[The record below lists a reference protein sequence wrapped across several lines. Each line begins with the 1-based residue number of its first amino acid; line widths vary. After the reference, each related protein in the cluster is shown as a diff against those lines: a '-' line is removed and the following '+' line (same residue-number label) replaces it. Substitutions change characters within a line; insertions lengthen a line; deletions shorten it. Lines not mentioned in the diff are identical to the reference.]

1 MRSARQRG
9 DSQLNWRQMMNFDVH
24 RMIRRALAVGALAA
38 ACVAGSASATPAP
51 LAPSTFWN
59 PARETAAALTS
70 LQRLTASP
78 NWQVWWRHLQGDRL
92 LAMAQGNAPVDRA
105 LLVSVCKQLEHPAA
119 RSEPEFFPLHSA
131 LLDWRVELALPTT
144 GPVPPLVRRAAERFR
159 PVTPEELRSLVRAT
173 RLAAARTAM
182 SLQGPY
188 AQQWRDYLELSEL
201 TQLPDSP
208 SADSQAAIEAI
219 YRRMSTS
226 HSGLDRRAIAQV
238 RLTVGRLLDA
248 LEAAN
253 DPEAAATHARRMLEL
268 AQALE
273 ELQQAPNPTASR
285 TVTETL
291 DWLERS
297 DRRRPFAYAVRREF
311 TWPNVYLDVS
321 SAFVRSA
328 SAVPFDRTDPVTDQ
342 IQDISITG
350 TRTARGSVWFQLV
363 PDPRAI
369 SIDVIMEGQS
379 QARTIGSV
387 QQANIHSDTT
397 AIFTAQKRV
406 QFDGRQIT
414 QSDTTA
420 SVDQW
425 SQIRCITVDV
435 IRLIERFATR
445 IAWKKTLERKPTVD
459 RISREHTY
467 EQVKNDFNRELQAEI
482 AKVSQFYQE
491 AVWGP
496 LEKYDEFP
504 RLTQLATT
512 NQAIEF
518 RALLADVE
526 SAGALSAPP
535 PLPTD
540 AGVTLRLHESALSYA
555 ARRLSDRNW
564 PEGELSAALRELLE
578 PGAAPPRTPNGAVFN
593 FPDEHALTVRFAGNE
608 VHITLRLEQ
617 VAIEGRRFNDLRVD
631 AVYDVSNLADHASLV
646 RRGPLEIEPVEV
658 HLDGE
663 PVPELEAG
671 LRDLLRKHLEG
682 ALPSV
687 AEPQPPSWWRK
698 GRVALKR
705 ISVDHGWLV
714 FTWDA
719 QPEAG
724 QPSAPQ
730 SATN

>member
-1 MRSARQRG
+1 
-9 DSQLNWRQMMNFDVH
+9 MMNFDVH
-24 RMIRRALAVGALAA
+24 RLIRRVLAVGTLVGICFVGLAIA
-38 ACVAGSASATPAP
+38 QPTPPPVP
-51 LAPSTFWN
+51 LAPSSFWN
-59 PARETAAALTS
+59 PARETEAALIG
-70 LQRLTASP
+70 LQKLSASP
-78 NWQVWWRHLQGDRL
+78 NWQAWWSHLQGDRL
-92 LAMAQGNAPVDRA
+92 LAMASGKAPVDRA
-105 LLVSVCKQLEHPAA
+105 LLIDACRQLEHPAA
-119 RSEPEFFPLHSA
+119 RSEPEFFALHSA

-144 GPVPPLVRRAAERFR
+144 GPLPPLLRRAADRFR
-159 PVTPEELRSLVRAT
+159 PATPEELRSLVRAT

-188 AQQWRDYLELSEL
+188 AQPWREYLRLAEL
-201 TQLPDSP
+201 TQLPESP
-208 SADSQAAIEAI
+208 SADAQASVEEI

-248 LEAAN
+248 LEATN
-253 DPEAAATHARRMLEL
+253 NPEAAADHSRRMLAL
-268 AQALE
+268 ATALE

-285 TVTETL
+285 TLTETL

-297 DRRRPFAYAVRREF
+297 ERRRPFAYAVRREF

-328 SAVPFDRTDPVTDQ
+328 SVAPFDRTDPVTDQ
-342 IQDISITG
+342 IQDISISG

-369 SIDVIMEGQS
+369 SFDVIMEGQS

-397 AIFTAQKRV
+397 AIFSAQKRL
-406 QFDGRQIT
+406 QFDGQEIT
-414 QSDTTA
+414 QSETTA

-445 IAWKKTLERKPTVD
+445 IAWRKTLERKPTVD

-467 EQVKNDFNRELQAEI
+467 EQVKNDFNRELEGEI
-482 AKVSQFYQE
+482 AKVRQFYQE
-491 AVWGP
+491 AVWRP

-512 NQAIEF
+512 SQAIEF

-535 PLPTD
+535 PLPENS
-540 AGVTLRLHESALSYA
+540 GVTLRLHETALSYA

-631 AVYDVSNLADHASLV
+631 AVYDVSNLSDHASLV

-698 GRVALKR
+698 GRVALNR

-719 QPEAG
+719 QPEAA
-724 QPSAPQ
+724 QASAPQ
-730 SATN
+730 PVSN